1 MRKKSIF
8 LFFFVTMLIIS
19 FMTKK
24 SDGNGSS
31 ERKSDGVTLT
41 LNLSKGKMYQMTI
54 SVVSDAEMVTNK
66 TDVTESEMKSM
77 NGQKTTVHTT
87 GTMGYDF
94 EIKDILQNG
103 NFLIRTTRKNL
114 KMSQSFG
121 GVSFEYDSETG
132 KSSGM
137 NQNMTDYIKKTIG
150 QWIETELDKNS
161 KIISSISSDPS
172 LSNPMDDVASV
183 FSGNKV
189 KVGDSWVT
197 DRDANIK
204 SMTGILIATVKTNF
218 KLVSLKDGVA
228 ELSFDGNYQ
237 IKEAAEGTK
246 LSGLQS
252 GKTKIDMAT
261 GLPKEIIM
269 DQEFDIVG
277 MNKNG
282 VALPTKMKNKITIE
296 IK

>member
-66 TDVTESEMKSM
+66 TDVTESEMKNM

-103 NFLIRTTRKNL
+103 NFVIRTTRKNL

-137 NQNMTDYIKKTIG
+137 NQNMTDHIKKTIG